1 MVCGL
6 GPHRTPNEGPR
17 YSQMLQT
24 HMRVL
29 FSSMLSMIFTDF
41 MIFIILYHIW
51 FFHVLPYS
59 SLKTSTKQGTW
70 SQFMDP
76 YSHPPH
82 HRPHL
87 FHSDKNHRHAASL
100 QGTRLATIKS
110 PRHKWIQMD
119 ISTIL
124 RDMCPMKSTQQ
135 IFPKMGKTLKME
147 GTPKSSYTRLFE
159 YWKPWFWTP
168 ISGTPNLFLFVHVGV
183 SINGATPKWMVS
195 KGNSH

>member
-41 MIFIILYHIW
+41 MIFIILYHIS

-124 RDMCPMKSTQQ
+124 RDICPMKSTQQ
-135 IFPKMGKTLKME
+135 ICPKMGKTGKPLKWKVPPNHPTLDYLSIE
-147 GTPKSSYTRLFE
+147 THGFE
-159 YWKPWFWTP
+159 PPFQEPP
-168 ISGTPNLFLFVHVGV
+168 ICFFLFMWGFQ
-183 SINGATPKWMVS
+183 
-195 KGNSH
+195 